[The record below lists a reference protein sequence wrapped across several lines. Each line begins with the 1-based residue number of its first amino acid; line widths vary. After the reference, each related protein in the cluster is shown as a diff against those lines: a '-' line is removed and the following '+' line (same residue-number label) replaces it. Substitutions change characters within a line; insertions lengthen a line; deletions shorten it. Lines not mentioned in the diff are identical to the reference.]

1 MRRRLWGCG
10 FRFFGRSRQNYFS
23 GGRLRMNS
31 VPICCLKC
39 DEWNHKTSSCD
50 FGGICDHVA
59 PEAAAKQDEL
69 IYGPKDV
76 F

>member
-1 MRRRLWGCG
+1 
-10 FRFFGRSRQNYFS
+10 
-23 GGRLRMNS
+23 MNS